1 MQRKNVMDFWNSLW
15 NIVVVFFMA
24 FIFISAL
31 FALIS
36 IIGDLFRDK
45 ELSGWLKALWLIFLV
60 FVPLI
65 TALIY
70 LIARGEGMS
79 QRAEQQYRE
88 SQDAAASYVREIANS
103 ATAPSPT
110 AEIERAQ
117 ALLAAGTITQAE
129 FEAIKAKALDWV
141 AAR

>member
-1 MQRKNVMDFWNSLW
+1 MDFWNSLW

-79 QRAEQQYRE
+79 QRAEQQYRA
-88 SQDAAASYVREIANS
+88 SQDAAASYVREMANS